1 MKEKEVQTK
10 ELYPFISDAIKKM
23 DISLENIQWAHN
35 IITNNIAGYLDDI
48 NKIQKYVEDIID
60 NACSVFRE
68 KITKELSLDDLL
80 LYAQVAKTSQ
90 DFDNNNKRTS
100 FFDKNVKDVTIKDI
114 FDKNVKD
121 VTIKNI
127 DIISGTETFKSLERD
142 LFGNLINT
150 PEIQKRRCNGRSA
163 AKKVKDTIKLYDNLN
178 DVPCPTGKQA
188 VYRLAVCIPKRFNKV
203 NSYKRPLIYGRIP
216 TMYFISDNRDRDF
229 IIARNNFT
237 KLIRKKYYDALRE
250 YEEKYVPIGHDI
262 SMKKISVL

>member
-10 ELYPFISDAIKKM
+10 ELYPFVSDAVKKM
-23 DISLENIQWAHN
+23 DISLENIQWAHK
-35 IITNNIAGYLDDI
+35 IITNNTAGYLDDI
-48 NKIQKYVEDIID
+48 NKIQKYAENIID

-80 LYAQVAKTSQ
+80 LYAQVAKSSQ
-90 DFDNNNKRTS
+90 DFDNNKKQTS
-100 FFDKNVKDVTIKDI
+100 FFDKKIQDITIRD
-114 FDKNVKD
+114 
-121 VTIKNI
+121 I
-127 DIISGTETFKSLERD
+127 DIINSTGTSTYKAIEQD
-142 LFGNLINT
+142 LFGNST
-150 PEIQKRRCNGRSA
+150 KAPEIQKRYCTGRSIA
-163 AKKVKDTIKLYDNLN
+163 RKVKDTIKLYDNLN
-178 DVPCPTGKQA
+178 DVPCPVGKQA

>member
-10 ELYPFISDAIKKM
+10 ELYPFVSDAIKKM
-23 DISLENIQWAHN
+23 DISLENIQWAHK
-35 IITNNIAGYLDDI
+35 IITNNTAGYLDDI
-48 NKIQKYVEDIID
+48 NKIQKYVEDII
-60 NACSVFRE
+60 NNTCSVFRE

-114 FDKNVKD
+114 
-121 VTIKNI
+121 
-127 DIISGTETFKSLERD
+127 DIISGTGTFKAIEQD
-142 LFGNLINT
+142 LFANST
-150 PEIQKRRCNGRSA
+150 KAPEIQKRYCTGRSIA
-163 AKKVKDTIKLYDNLN
+163 RKVKDTIKLYDNLN

-203 NSYKRPLIYGRIP
+203 NSYKRPFIYGRIP

>member
-1 MKEKEVQTK
+1 MKEKEVKTK
-10 ELYPFISDAIKKM
+10 ELYPFVSDAIKKM
-23 DISLENIQWAHN
+23 DISLENIQWAHK
-35 IITNNIAGYLDDI
+35 IITNNTAGYLDDI

-90 DFDNNNKRTS
+90 DFDNNKKRTS
-100 FFDKNVKDVTIKDI
+100 FFDKKIQDITIRDI
-114 FDKNVKD
+114 DLINSTSTYKA
-121 VTIKNI
+121 I
-127 DIISGTETFKSLERD
+127 EQD
-142 LFGNLINT
+142 LFGNST
-150 PEIQKRRCNGRSA
+150 KAPEIQKRYCTGRSIA
-163 AKKVKDTIKLYDNLN
+163 RKIKDTIKLYDNIN
-178 DVPCPTGKQA
+178 DVPCPTGKQS

-229 IIARNNFT
+229 IIARNNYT

>member
-10 ELYPFISDAIKKM
+10 ELYPFVSDAIKKM
-23 DISLENIQWAHN
+23 DISLENIQWAHK
-35 IITNNIAGYLDDI
+35 IITNNTAGYLDDI

-90 DFDNNNKRTS
+90 DFDNNKKRTS
-100 FFDKNVKDVTIKDI
+100 FFDKKIQDITIKDI
-114 FDKNVKD
+114 DLINS
-121 VTIKNI
+121 T
-127 DIISGTETFKSLERD
+127 GTFKAIEQD
-142 LFGNLINT
+142 LFGNST
-150 PEIQKRRCNGRSA
+150 KAPEIQKRYCTGRSIA
-163 AKKVKDTIKLYDNLN
+163 RKIKDTIKLYDNLN

-203 NSYKRPLIYGRIP
+203 NSYKSPLIYGRIP

>member
-1 MKEKEVQTK
+1 MKEKEIQTK

-23 DISLENIQWAHN
+23 DISLENIQWAHK
-35 IITNNIAGYLDDI
+35 IITNNTAGYLDDI

-90 DFDNNNKRTS
+90 DFDNNKKRTS

-114 FDKNVKD
+114 
-121 VTIKNI
+121 
-127 DIISGTETFKSLERD
+127 DIISGTETFKALERD

-150 PEIQKRRCNGRSA
+150 PEIQKRRCNGRTA

-188 VYRLAVCIPKRFNKV
+188 VYRLAVCIPKRFNNV

-229 IIARNNFT
+229 IIARNNFI

>member
-10 ELYPFISDAIKKM
+10 ELYPFVSDAIKKM
-23 DISLENIQWAHN
+23 DISLENIQWAHK
-35 IITNNIAGYLDDI
+35 IITNNTAGYLDDI

-90 DFDNNNKRTS
+90 DFDNNKKRTS
-100 FFDKNVKDVTIKDI
+100 FFDKNVKYA
-114 FDKNVKD
+114 
-121 VTIKNI
+121 TIKNI

-150 PEIQKRRCNGRSA
+150 PEIQKRRCNGRSV

>member
-10 ELYPFISDAIKKM
+10 ELYPFVSDAIKKM
-23 DISLENIQWAHN
+23 DISLENIQWAHK
-35 IITNNIAGYLDDI
+35 IIKNNTAGYLDDI

-90 DFDNNNKRTS
+90 DFDNNKKRTS
-100 FFDKNVKDVTIKDI
+100 FFDKKIQDITIKDI
-114 FDKNVKD
+114 DLINSTG
-121 VTIKNI
+121 TITYKAI
-127 DIISGTETFKSLERD
+127 EQD
-142 LFGNLINT
+142 LFGNST
-150 PEIQKRRCNGRSA
+150 KAPEIQKRYCTGRSIA
-163 AKKVKDTIKLYDNLN
+163 RKVKDTIKLYDNIN

-229 IIARNNFT
+229 IIARNNYT

>member
-1 MKEKEVQTK
+1 MKEKEIQTK
-10 ELYPFISDAIKKM
+10 ELYPFVSDAVKKM
-23 DISLENIQWAHN
+23 DISLENIQWAHK
-35 IITNNIAGYLDDI
+35 IITNNTAGYLDDI

-90 DFDNNNKRTS
+90 DFDNNKKRTS
-100 FFDKNVKDVTIKDI
+100 FFDKNVKDVTINDI
-114 FDKNVKD
+114 DAFTGTSAFK
-121 VTIKNI
+121 TI
-127 DIISGTETFKSLERD
+127 EQD
-142 LFGNLINT
+142 LFGNST
-150 PEIQKRRCNGRSA
+150 KAPEIQKRYCTSRSIA
-163 AKKVKDTIKLYDNLN
+163 RKVKDTITLYDNLN
-178 DVPCPTGKQA
+178 DVPCPVGKQS

-216 TMYFISDNRDRDF
+216 TMYFISENRDKDF

>member
-10 ELYPFISDAIKKM
+10 ELYPFVSDAIKKM
-23 DISLENIQWAHN
+23 DISLENIQWAHK
-35 IITNNIAGYLDDI
+35 IITNNTAGYLDDI

-90 DFDNNNKRTS
+90 DFDNNKKRTS
-100 FFDKNVKDVTIKDI
+100 FFDKKIQDITIKDI
-114 FDKNVKD
+114 DLINSTSTYKA
-121 VTIKNI
+121 I
-127 DIISGTETFKSLERD
+127 EQD
-142 LFGNLINT
+142 LFGNST
-150 PEIQKRRCNGRSA
+150 KAPEIQKRYCTGRSIA
-163 AKKVKDTIKLYDNLN
+163 RKIKDTIKLYDNLN

-203 NSYKRPLIYGRIP
+203 NSYKRSLIYGRIP

>member
-10 ELYPFISDAIKKM
+10 ELYPFVSDAIKKM
-23 DISLENIQWAHN
+23 DISLENIQWAHK
-35 IITNNIAGYLDDI
+35 IITHNTVGYLDDI
-48 NKIQKYVEDIID
+48 NKVQKYVEDIID

-80 LYAQVAKTSQ
+80 LYAQVAKASQ
-90 DFDNNNKRTS
+90 DFDNNKKRTS
-100 FFDKNVKDVTIKDI
+100 FFDKNVNVTDI
-114 FDKNVKD
+114 TSNKINSI
-121 VTIKNI
+121 TGN
-127 DIISGTETFKSLERD
+127 SAFKAIEQD

-150 PEIQKRRCNGRSA
+150 PEIQKRCCNGRSA

-178 DVPCPTGKQA
+178 DVPCPVGKQA
-188 VYRLAVCIPKRFNKV
+188 VYRLAVYIPKRFNKV
-203 NSYKRPLIYGRIP
+203 NSYKRSLIYGRIP

>member
-10 ELYPFISDAIKKM
+10 ELYPFVSDAIKKM
-23 DISLENIQWAHN
+23 DISLENIQWAHK
-35 IITNNIAGYLDDI
+35 IITNNTAGYLDDI

-90 DFDNNNKRTS
+90 DFDNNKKRTS
-100 FFDKNVKDVTIKDI
+100 FFDKKIQDITIRDI
-114 FDKNVKD
+114 DLINSTSTYKA
-121 VTIKNI
+121 I
-127 DIISGTETFKSLERD
+127 EQD
-142 LFGNLINT
+142 LFGNST
-150 PEIQKRRCNGRSA
+150 KAPEIQKRYCTGRSIA
-163 AKKVKDTIKLYDNLN
+163 RKIKDTIKLYDNLN

-188 VYRLAVCIPKRFNKV
+188 VYRLAVCIPKRFNKI

-229 IIARNNFT
+229 IIARNNYT

>member
-10 ELYPFISDAIKKM
+10 ELYPFVSDAIKKM
-23 DISLENIQWAHN
+23 DISLEDIQWAHK
-35 IITNNIAGYLDDI
+35 IITNNTAGYLDDI
-48 NKIQKYVEDIID
+48 NKIQKYVENIID

-90 DFDNNNKRTS
+90 DFDNNKKRTS
-100 FFDKNVKDVTIKDI
+100 FFDKKIQDITIKDI
-114 FDKNVKD
+114 DLINS
-121 VTIKNI
+121 T
-127 DIISGTETFKSLERD
+127 GTFKAIEQD
-142 LFGNLINT
+142 LFGNST
-150 PEIQKRRCNGRSA
+150 KAPEIQKRYCTGRSIA
-163 AKKVKDTIKLYDNLN
+163 RKVKNTIKLYDNIN

>member
-10 ELYPFISDAIKKM
+10 ELYPFVSDAIKKM
-23 DISLENIQWAHN
+23 DISLENIQWAHK
-35 IITNNIAGYLDDI
+35 IITNNTAGYLDDI

-90 DFDNNNKRTS
+90 DFDNNKKRTS
-100 FFDKNVKDVTIKDI
+100 FFDKKIQDITIKDI
-114 FDKNVKD
+114 DLINS
-121 VTIKNI
+121 T
-127 DIISGTETFKSLERD
+127 GTFKAIEQD
-142 LFGNLINT
+142 LFGNST
-150 PEIQKRRCNGRSA
+150 KAPEIQKRYCTGRSIA
-163 AKKVKDTIKLYDNLN
+163 RKIKDTIKLYDNLN

-229 IIARNNFT
+229 IIARNNYT

>member
-1 MKEKEVQTK
+1 MKEKEIQTK
-10 ELYPFISDAIKKM
+10 ELYPFVSDAIKKM
-23 DISLENIQWAHN
+23 DISLENIQWAHK
-35 IITNNIAGYLDDI
+35 IITNNTAGYLDDI

-90 DFDNNNKRTS
+90 DFDNNKKRTS
-100 FFDKNVKDVTIKDI
+100 FFDKKIQDITIKDI
-114 FDKNVKD
+114 DLINSTSTYKA
-121 VTIKNI
+121 I
-127 DIISGTETFKSLERD
+127 EQD
-142 LFGNLINT
+142 LFGNST
-150 PEIQKRRCNGRSA
+150 KAPEIQKRYCTSRSIA
-163 AKKVKDTIKLYDNLN
+163 RKIKDTIKLYDNLN

-229 IIARNNFT
+229 IIARNNYT

>member
-10 ELYPFISDAIKKM
+10 ELYPFVSDAIKKM
-23 DISLENIQWAHN
+23 DISLENIQWAHK
-35 IITNNIAGYLDDI
+35 IITNNTAGYLDDI

-60 NACSVFRE
+60 NACSAFRE

-90 DFDNNNKRTS
+90 DFDNNKKRTS
-100 FFDKNVKDVTIKDI
+100 FFDKKIQDITIRDI
-114 FDKNVKD
+114 DLINSTSTYKA
-121 VTIKNI
+121 I
-127 DIISGTETFKSLERD
+127 EQD
-142 LFGNLINT
+142 LFGNST
-150 PEIQKRRCNGRSA
+150 KAPEIQKRYCTGRSIA
-163 AKKVKDTIKLYDNLN
+163 RKIKDTIKLYDNLN

-229 IIARNNFT
+229 IIARNNYT

>member
-10 ELYPFISDAIKKM
+10 ELYPFVSDAIKKM
-23 DISLENIQWAHN
+23 DISLENIQWAHK
-35 IITNNIAGYLDDI
+35 IITNNTAGYLDDI

-60 NACSVFRE
+60 NACSVLRE

-90 DFDNNNKRTS
+90 DFDNNKKRTS
-100 FFDKNVKDVTIKDI
+100 FFDKKIQDITIRDI
-114 FDKNVKD
+114 DLINSTSTYKA
-121 VTIKNI
+121 I
-127 DIISGTETFKSLERD
+127 EQD
-142 LFGNLINT
+142 LFGNST
-150 PEIQKRRCNGRSA
+150 KAPEIQKRYCTGRSVA
-163 AKKVKDTIKLYDNLN
+163 RKIKDTIKLYDNLN

-237 KLIRKKYYDALRE
+237 KLIRKKYYDAIRE

>member
-10 ELYPFISDAIKKM
+10 ELYPFVSDAIKKM
-23 DISLENIQWAHN
+23 DISLEDIQWAHK
-35 IITNNIAGYLDDI
+35 IITNNTAGYLDDI
-48 NKIQKYVEDIID
+48 NKIQKYVENIID

-90 DFDNNNKRTS
+90 DFDNNKKRKS
-100 FFDKNVKDVTIKDI
+100 FFDKKIQDITINDI
-114 FDKNVKD
+114 NAF
-121 VTIKNI
+121 T
-127 DIISGTETFKSLERD
+127 GTSAFKAIEQD
-142 LFGNLINT
+142 LFGNFVNA
-150 PEIQKRRCNGRSA
+150 PEIQKRHCTGRSVA
-163 AKKVKDTIKLYDNLN
+163 RKVKDTIKLYDNLN

>member
-10 ELYPFISDAIKKM
+10 ELYPFVSDAIKKM
-23 DISLENIQWAHN
+23 DISLENIQWAHK
-35 IITNNIAGYLDDI
+35 IITNNTAGYLDDI

-90 DFDNNNKRTS
+90 DFDNNKKRTS

-114 FDKNVKD
+114 
-121 VTIKNI
+121 
-127 DIISGTETFKSLERD
+127 DIISGTETFKSLKRD

-229 IIARNNFT
+229 IIARNNYT

>member
-1 MKEKEVQTK
+1 MKEKEIQTK
-10 ELYPFISDAIKKM
+10 ELYPFVSDAIKKM
-23 DISLENIQWAHN
+23 DISLENIQWAHK
-35 IITNNIAGYLDDI
+35 IITNNTAGYLDDI

-80 LYAQVAKTSQ
+80 LYAQVAKASQ
-90 DFDNNNKRTS
+90 DFDNNKKRTS
-100 FFDKNVKDVTIKDI
+100 FFDKKIQDITIKDI
-114 FDKNVKD
+114 DLINSTSTYKA
-121 VTIKNI
+121 I
-127 DIISGTETFKSLERD
+127 EQD
-142 LFGNLINT
+142 LFGNST
-150 PEIQKRRCNGRSA
+150 KAPEIQKRYCTGRSIA
-163 AKKVKDTIKLYDNLN
+163 RKIKDTIKLYDNLN
-178 DVPCPTGKQA
+178 DVPCPIGKQA

>member
-10 ELYPFISDAIKKM
+10 ELYPFVSDAIKKM
-23 DISLENIQWAHN
+23 DISLENIQWAHK
-35 IITNNIAGYLDDI
+35 IITNNTAGYLDDI

-90 DFDNNNKRTS
+90 DFDNNKKRTS
-100 FFDKNVKDVTIKDI
+100 FFDKKIQDITIKDI
-114 FDKNVKD
+114 
-121 VTIKNI
+121 
-127 DIISGTETFKSLERD
+127 DIINSTSTYKAIEQD
-142 LFGNLINT
+142 LFGNST
-150 PEIQKRRCNGRSA
+150 KAPEIQKRYCTGRSIA
-163 AKKVKDTIKLYDNLN
+163 RKVKDTIKLYDNIN
-178 DVPCPTGKQA
+178 DVPCPIRKQA

-229 IIARNNFT
+229 IIARNNYT

>member
-10 ELYPFISDAIKKM
+10 ELYPFVSDAIKKM
-23 DISLENIQWAHN
+23 DICLENIQWAHN

-90 DFDNNNKRTS
+90 DFDNNKKRTS
-100 FFDKNVKDVTIKDI
+100 FFDKKIQDITIKDI
-114 FDKNVKD
+114 DLINSTSTYKA
-121 VTIKNI
+121 I
-127 DIISGTETFKSLERD
+127 EQD
-142 LFGNLINT
+142 LFGNST
-150 PEIQKRRCNGRSA
+150 KAPEIQKRYCTGRSVA
-163 AKKVKDTIKLYDNLN
+163 RKIKDTIKLYDNLN
-178 DVPCPTGKQA
+178 DVPCPIGKQA
-188 VYRLAVCIPKRFNKV
+188 VYRLAVCIPKRFNNV

-237 KLIRKKYYDALRE
+237 KLIRKKYYDALCE

>member
-23 DISLENIQWAHN
+23 DISLENIQWAHK
-35 IITNNIAGYLDDI
+35 IITNNTAGYLDDI
-48 NKIQKYVEDIID
+48 NKIQKYVENIID

-90 DFDNNNKRTS
+90 DFDNNKKRTS
-100 FFDKNVKDVTIKDI
+100 FFDKKIQDITIKDI
-114 FDKNVKD
+114 DLINS
-121 VTIKNI
+121 T
-127 DIISGTETFKSLERD
+127 GTSTYKAIEQD
-142 LFGNLINT
+142 LFGNST
-150 PEIQKRRCNGRSA
+150 KAPEIQKRYCTGRSIA
-163 AKKVKDTIKLYDNLN
+163 RKVKDTIKLYDNIN
-178 DVPCPTGKQA
+178 DVPCPVGKQA

>member
-10 ELYPFISDAIKKM
+10 ELYPFVSDAIKKM
-23 DISLENIQWAHN
+23 DISLENIQWAHK
-35 IITNNIAGYLDDI
+35 IITNNTAGYLDDI

-90 DFDNNNKRTS
+90 DFDNNKKRTS
-100 FFDKNVKDVTIKDI
+100 FFDKKIQDITIKDI
-114 FDKNVKD
+114 DLINSTSTYKA
-121 VTIKNI
+121 I
-127 DIISGTETFKSLERD
+127 EQD
-142 LFGNLINT
+142 LFGNST
-150 PEIQKRRCNGRSA
+150 KAPEIQKRYCTGRSIA
-163 AKKVKDTIKLYDNLN
+163 RKIKDTIKLYDNLN
-178 DVPCPTGKQA
+178 NVPCPTGKQA

>member
-23 DISLENIQWAHN
+23 DISLENIQWAHK
-35 IITNNIAGYLDDI
+35 IITNNTAGYLDDI
-48 NKIQKYVEDIID
+48 NKIQKYVENIID

-90 DFDNNNKRTS
+90 DFDNNKKRIS
-100 FFDKNVKDVTIKDI
+100 FFDKKIQDITIKDI
-114 FDKNVKD
+114 DLINS
-121 VTIKNI
+121 T
-127 DIISGTETFKSLERD
+127 GTSTYKAIEQD
-142 LFGNLINT
+142 LFGNST
-150 PEIQKRRCNGRSA
+150 KAPEIQKRYCTSRSIVR
-163 AKKVKDTIKLYDNLN
+163 KVKDTIKLYDNIN

-216 TMYFISDNRDRDF
+216 TMYFISENRDKDF

>member
-1 MKEKEVQTK
+1 MKEKEIQTK
-10 ELYPFISDAIKKM
+10 ELYPFVSDAVKKM
-23 DISLENIQWAHN
+23 DISLENIQWAHK
-35 IITNNIAGYLDDI
+35 IITNNTSGYLDDI

-90 DFDNNNKRTS
+90 DFDNNKKRTS
-100 FFDKNVKDVTIKDI
+100 FFDKNVRDVTINDI
-114 FDKNVKD
+114 DEF
-121 VTIKNI
+121 T
-127 DIISGTETFKSLERD
+127 GTSAFKAVEQD
-142 LFGNLINT
+142 LFGNFVNA
-150 PEIQKRRCNGRSA
+150 PEIQKRHCNGRSV

-216 TMYFISDNRDRDF
+216 TMYFISENRDKDF

-237 KLIRKKYYDALRE
+237 KLIRKKYYDALCE

>member
-10 ELYPFISDAIKKM
+10 ELYPFVSDAIKKM
-23 DISLENIQWAHN
+23 DISLENIQWAHK
-35 IITNNIAGYLDDI
+35 IITNNTAGYLDDI

-90 DFDNNNKRTS
+90 DFDNNKKRTS
-100 FFDKNVKDVTIKDI
+100 FFDKKIQDITIKDI
-114 FDKNVKD
+114 DLINSTSTYKA
-121 VTIKNI
+121 I
-127 DIISGTETFKSLERD
+127 EQD
-142 LFGNLINT
+142 LFGNST
-150 PEIQKRRCNGRSA
+150 KAPEIQKRYCTGRSIA
-163 AKKVKDTIKLYDNLN
+163 RKIKDTIKLYDNLN

-216 TMYFISDNRDRDF
+216 TMYFISDDRDRDF

>member
-10 ELYPFISDAIKKM
+10 ELYPFVSDAVKKM
-23 DISLENIQWAHN
+23 DISLENIQWAHK
-35 IITNNIAGYLDDI
+35 IITNDTAGYLDDI
-48 NKIQKYVEDIID
+48 NKIQKYVENIID

-90 DFDNNNKRTS
+90 DFDNNKKRKS
-100 FFDKNVKDVTIKDI
+100 FFDKKIQDITINDI
-114 FDKNVKD
+114 NAF
-121 VTIKNI
+121 T
-127 DIISGTETFKSLERD
+127 GTSAFKAIEQD
-142 LFGNLINT
+142 LFGNFVNA
-150 PEIQKRRCNGRSA
+150 PEIQKRHCTGRSIA
-163 AKKVKDTIKLYDNLN
+163 RKVKNTIKLYDNIN

>member
-10 ELYPFISDAIKKM
+10 ELYPFVSDAIKKM
-23 DISLENIQWAHN
+23 DISLENIQWAHK
-35 IITNNIAGYLDDI
+35 IITNNTAGYLDDI

-90 DFDNNNKRTS
+90 DFDNNKKRTS
-100 FFDKNVKDVTIKDI
+100 FFDKKIQDITIRDI
-114 FDKNVKD
+114 DLINSTSTYKA
-121 VTIKNI
+121 I
-127 DIISGTETFKSLERD
+127 EQD
-142 LFGNLINT
+142 LFGNST
-150 PEIQKRRCNGRSA
+150 KAPEIQKRYCTSRSVA
-163 AKKVKDTIKLYDNLN
+163 RKVKDTIKLYDNLN

>member
-10 ELYPFISDAIKKM
+10 ELYPFVSDAIKKM
-23 DISLENIQWAHN
+23 DISLENIQWAHK
-35 IITNNIAGYLDDI
+35 IITNNTAGYLDDI

-90 DFDNNNKRTS
+90 DFDNNKKRTS
-100 FFDKNVKDVTIKDI
+100 FFDKKIQDITIRDI
-114 FDKNVKD
+114 DLINSTSTYKA
-121 VTIKNI
+121 I
-127 DIISGTETFKSLERD
+127 EQD
-142 LFGNLINT
+142 LFGNST
-150 PEIQKRRCNGRSA
+150 KAPEIQKRYCTGRSIA
-163 AKKVKDTIKLYDNLN
+163 RKIKDTIKLYDNLN
-178 DVPCPTGKQA
+178 DVPCPTRKQA

-203 NSYKRPLIYGRIP
+203 NSYKRSLIYGRIP

>member
-10 ELYPFISDAIKKM
+10 ELYPFVSDAIKKM
-23 DISLENIQWAHN
+23 DISLENIQWAHK
-35 IITNNIAGYLDDI
+35 IITNNTAGYLDDI

-90 DFDNNNKRTS
+90 DFDNNKKRTS
-100 FFDKNVKDVTIKDI
+100 FFDKKIQDITIRDI
-114 FDKNVKD
+114 DLINSTSTYKA
-121 VTIKNI
+121 I
-127 DIISGTETFKSLERD
+127 EQD
-142 LFGNLINT
+142 LFGNST
-150 PEIQKRRCNGRSA
+150 KAPEIQKRYCTGRSIA
-163 AKKVKDTIKLYDNLN
+163 RKIKDTIKLYDNLN
-178 DVPCPTGKQA
+178 DVPCPTRKQA

-229 IIARNNFT
+229 IIARNNYT

>member
-23 DISLENIQWAHN
+23 DISLENIQWAHK
-35 IITNNIAGYLDDI
+35 IITNNTAGYLDDI
-48 NKIQKYVEDIID
+48 NKIQKYVENIID

-90 DFDNNNKRTS
+90 DFDNNKKRIS
-100 FFDKNVKDVTIKDI
+100 FFDKKIQDITIKDI
-114 FDKNVKD
+114 DLINS
-121 VTIKNI
+121 T
-127 DIISGTETFKSLERD
+127 GTSTYKAIEQD
-142 LFGNLINT
+142 LFGNST
-150 PEIQKRRCNGRSA
+150 KAPEIQKRYCTGRSIA
-163 AKKVKDTIKLYDNLN
+163 RKVKDAIKLYDNLN

>member
-10 ELYPFISDAIKKM
+10 ELYPFVSDAIKKM
-23 DISLENIQWAHN
+23 DISLENIQWAHK
-35 IITNNIAGYLDDI
+35 IITNNTAGYLNDI

-90 DFDNNNKRTS
+90 DFDNNKKRTS
-100 FFDKNVKDVTIKDI
+100 FFDKKIQDITIKDI
-114 FDKNVKD
+114 DLINSTSTYKA
-121 VTIKNI
+121 I
-127 DIISGTETFKSLERD
+127 EQD
-142 LFGNLINT
+142 LFGNST
-150 PEIQKRRCNGRSA
+150 KAPEIQKRYCTGRSIA
-163 AKKVKDTIKLYDNLN
+163 RKIKDTIKLYDNLN

-229 IIARNNFT
+229 IIARNNYT

>member
-10 ELYPFISDAIKKM
+10 ELYPFVSDAIKKM
-23 DISLENIQWAHN
+23 DISLENIQWAHK
-35 IITNNIAGYLDDI
+35 IITNNTAGYLDDI

-90 DFDNNNKRTS
+90 DFDNNKKRTS
-100 FFDKNVKDVTIKDI
+100 FFDKKIQDITIRDI
-114 FDKNVKD
+114 DLINSTSTYKA
-121 VTIKNI
+121 I
-127 DIISGTETFKSLERD
+127 EQD
-142 LFGNLINT
+142 LFGNST
-150 PEIQKRRCNGRSA
+150 KAPEIQKRYCTGRSIA
-163 AKKVKDTIKLYDNLN
+163 RKIKDTIKLYDNLN

-229 IIARNNFT
+229 IIARNNYT
-237 KLIRKKYYDALRE
+237 MLIRKKYYDALRE

>member
-10 ELYPFISDAIKKM
+10 ELYPFVSDAIKKM
-23 DISLENIQWAHN
+23 DISLENIQWAHK
-35 IITNNIAGYLDDI
+35 IITNNTTGYLDDI

-90 DFDNNNKRTS
+90 DFDNNKKRTS
-100 FFDKNVKDVTIKDI
+100 FFDKKIQDITIKDI
-114 FDKNVKD
+114 DLINSTSTYKA
-121 VTIKNI
+121 I
-127 DIISGTETFKSLERD
+127 EQD
-142 LFGNLINT
+142 LFGNST
-150 PEIQKRRCNGRSA
+150 KAPEIQKRYCTGRSVA
-163 AKKVKDTIKLYDNLN
+163 RKIKDTIKLYDNLN

>member
-10 ELYPFISDAIKKM
+10 ELYPFVSDAIKKM
-23 DISLENIQWAHN
+23 DISLENIQWAHK
-35 IITNNIAGYLDDI
+35 IITNNTAGYLDDI

-90 DFDNNNKRTS
+90 DFDNNKKRTS
-100 FFDKNVKDVTIKDI
+100 FFDKKIQDITIRDI
-114 FDKNVKD
+114 DLINSTSTYKA
-121 VTIKNI
+121 I
-127 DIISGTETFKSLERD
+127 EQD
-142 LFGNLINT
+142 LFGNST
-150 PEIQKRRCNGRSA
+150 KAPEIQKRYCTSRSIA
-163 AKKVKDTIKLYDNLN
+163 RKIKDTIKLYDNLN

-229 IIARNNFT
+229 IIARNNYT

>member
-10 ELYPFISDAIKKM
+10 ELYPFVSDAIKKM
-23 DISLENIQWAHN
+23 DISLENIQWAHK
-35 IITNNIAGYLDDI
+35 IITNNTAGYLDDI

-80 LYAQVAKTSQ
+80 LYAQVAKASQ
-90 DFDNNNKRTS
+90 DFDNNKKRTS
-100 FFDKNVKDVTIKDI
+100 FFNKNVKDVTIKDI
-114 FDKNVKD
+114 
-121 VTIKNI
+121 
-127 DIISGTETFKSLERD
+127 DIISGTETFKALERY

-150 PEIQKRRCNGRSA
+150 PEIQKRHCNGRSIA
-163 AKKVKDTIKLYDNLN
+163 RKIKDTIKLYDNLN

-203 NSYKRPLIYGRIP
+203 NSYNRPLIYGRIP

-229 IIARNNFT
+229 IIARNNYT

>member
-23 DISLENIQWAHN
+23 DISLENIQWAHK
-35 IITNNIAGYLDDI
+35 IITNNTAGYLDDI
-48 NKIQKYVEDIID
+48 NKIQKYVENIID

-90 DFDNNNKRTS
+90 DFDNNKKRTS
-100 FFDKNVKDVTIKDI
+100 FFDKKIQDITIKDI
-114 FDKNVKD
+114 DLINS
-121 VTIKNI
+121 T
-127 DIISGTETFKSLERD
+127 GTSTYKAIEQD
-142 LFGNLINT
+142 LFGNST
-150 PEIQKRRCNGRSA
+150 KAPEIQKRYCTGRSIA
-163 AKKVKDTIKLYDNLN
+163 RKVKDTIKLYDNIN
-178 DVPCPTGKQA
+178 DVPCPVGKQA

-203 NSYKRPLIYGRIP
+203 NSYKRQLIYGRIP

>member
-10 ELYPFISDAIKKM
+10 ELYPFVSDAIKKM
-23 DISLENIQWAHN
+23 DISLENIQWAHK
-35 IITNNIAGYLDDI
+35 IITNNTAGYLDDI

-90 DFDNNNKRTS
+90 DFDNNKKRTS
-100 FFDKNVKDVTIKDI
+100 FFDKKIQDITIKDI
-114 FDKNVKD
+114 DLINSTSTYKA
-121 VTIKNI
+121 I
-127 DIISGTETFKSLERD
+127 EQD
-142 LFGNLINT
+142 LFCNST
-150 PEIQKRRCNGRSA
+150 KAPEIQKRYCTGRSIA
-163 AKKVKDTIKLYDNLN
+163 RKIKDTIKLYDNLN

-229 IIARNNFT
+229 IIARNNYT